1 MRPRSRH
8 TLTMRMSFRL
18 KLGIL
23 LLIIVLPMLAS
34 QIIYRRAITSLHDA
48 LYSSIVV
55 LNTIHATEN
64 FHAALHSMLNVT
76 RNIVA
81 EPNNREVPDDWNE
94 LRESTAKALDA
105 LRESLQ
111 QINHHG
117 QQAIASE
124 PHPADA
130 IAALFDRL
138 MVELE
143 AALSGPASEVP
154 SHMAAA
160 RKLFDEIFQDHIDK
174 LHDGH
179 QQRFDDLK
187 ADAHG
192 FERQIDLLFYGQT
205 LFAGVVVLFALFFSE
220 KILVKGY
227 LRTKD
232 ASLSDRLTEA
242 RNRRYLETVSDRQ
255 VAGMLERNEPF
266 SLALLDIDH
275 FKRVNDTFG
284 HDAGD
289 NVLRIVAEVVRKR
302 LRKSDTFVRYG
313 GEEFLVLLPG
323 AEKEAAI
330 VILEAIRKGIETTPL
345 SLVDGDDPT
354 RITASAGLVSF
365 PEDAVDDFSSMQKL
379 ADERLYQAKSNGRNQ
394 CVSQDLSKGIIRSS

>member
-1 MRPRSRH
+1 MRIP
-8 TLTMRMSFRL
+8 FRL
-18 KLGIL
+18 KLGFL
-23 LLIIVLPMLAS
+23 LLIIVLPMLVS
-34 QIIYRRAITSLHDA
+34 QIIYRRTITSLHDS
-48 LYSSIVV
+48 LYSAIVV

-64 FHAALHSMLNVT
+64 FHAALHSMLNAT
-76 RNIVA
+76 RKIVA
-81 EPNNREVPDDWNE
+81 EPNKRAVPDDWNE
-94 LRESTAKALDA
+94 MRESTTKALDT

-111 QINHHG
+111 KFKDHSQHTEAG
-117 QQAIASE
+117 QHPSE
-124 PHPADA
+124 T
-130 IAALFDRL
+130 IAALFARL

-143 AALSGPASEVP
+143 AARSGPASDTQP
-154 SHMAAA
+154 HLIAAQ
-160 RKLFDEIFQDHIDK
+160 KLFDEIFQDHLDK
-174 LHDGH
+174 LHVGH

-205 LFAGVVVLFALFFSE
+205 LFIGVVVLFALFFSE

-227 LRTKD
+227 LRTED
-232 ASLSDRLTEA
+232 ASLSDRLTKA

-255 VAGMLERNEPF
+255 VAGMLERNDPF

-275 FKRVNDTFG
+275 FKQVNDTFG

-289 NVLRIVAEVVRKR
+289 KVLRIVAEVVRKR

-323 AEKEAAI
+323 AEKVAAI

-345 SLVDGDDPT
+345 SLVDKGEPT
-354 RITASAGLVSF
+354 HITASAGLVSF
-365 PEDAVDDFSSMQKL
+365 PEDAVADFSSMQKL
-379 ADERLYQAKSNGRNQ
+379 ADDRLYQAKNNGRNQ
-394 CVSQDLSKGIIRSS
+394 CVSQNSDNELIVS

>member
-8 TLTMRMSFRL
+8 TLTMRMSFRF

-23 LLIIVLPMLAS
+23 LLIIALPMLVS

-64 FHAALHSMLNVT
+64 FHAGLHSMLNVT

-81 EPNNREVPDDWNE
+81 DPNNRAVPDDWNE
-94 LRESTAKALDA
+94 LRESTAKTLDA

-289 NVLRIVAEVVRKR
+289 KVLRIVAEVVRKR

-323 AEKEAAI
+323 AEKEAAV
-330 VILEAIRKGIETTPL
+330 VILEAIRKGIETTQL
-345 SLVDGDDPT
+345 SLVDGNDPT
-354 RITASAGLVSF
+354 HITASAGLASF

>member
-1 MRPRSRH
+1 MP
-8 TLTMRMSFRL
+8 FRL

-23 LLIIVLPMLAS
+23 LLIIVLPMLVS
-34 QIIYRRAITSLHDA
+34 QLIYRRAITSLHDA

-55 LNTIHATEN
+55 LNTIHATEE
-64 FHAALHSMLNVT
+64 FHAALHSVLNVT
-76 RNIVA
+76 RNSVA
-81 EPNNREVPDDWNE
+81 EPNNRVVPDDWNK
-94 LRESTAKALDA
+94 LRESTAKTLDA
-105 LRESLQ
+105 LRDSLQ
-111 QINHHG
+111 QISNHG
-117 QQAIASE
+117 QHANAPE

-130 IAALFDRL
+130 IATLFDLL

-143 AALSGPASEVP
+143 TALSGPASEVP

-160 RKLFDEIFQDHIDK
+160 QKLFDEIFQNHIDK

-205 LFAGVVVLFALFFSE
+205 LFAGVVVLIAVFFSE

-232 ASLSDRLTEA
+232 ASLSDGLTEA
-242 RNRRYLETVSDRQ
+242 RNRRYLATVSDRQ

-275 FKRVNDTFG
+275 FKHVNDTFG

-289 NVLRIVAEVVRKR
+289 KVLRIVAEVVRKR

-313 GEEFLVLLPG
+313 GEEFLVLLLG

-354 RITASAGLVSF
+354 HITVSAGLASF
-365 PEDAVDDFSSMQKL
+365 PEDAVGNFSSMQKL
-379 ADERLYQAKSNGRNQ
+379 ADERLYQAKSSGRNQ
-394 CVSQDLSKGIIRSS
+394 CVSQDLGNGIVVS